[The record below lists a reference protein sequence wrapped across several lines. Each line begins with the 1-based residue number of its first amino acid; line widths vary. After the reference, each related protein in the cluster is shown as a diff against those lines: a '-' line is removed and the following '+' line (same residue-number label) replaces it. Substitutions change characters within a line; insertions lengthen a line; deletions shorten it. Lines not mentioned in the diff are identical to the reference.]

1 MTRKDWEDR
10 LPLVIAY
17 VLGETVEY
25 WEVQENKWYESDNL
39 NFSYGLYR
47 YRIVKDDGTYV
58 YFDKDAR
65 ILNNLKTNK
74 I

>member
-25 WEVQENKWYESDNL
+25 WEVEENKWYENDNL

-47 YRIVKDDGTYV
+47 YRIAKDDGTYV
-58 YFDKDAR
+58 YFDKDAPR
-65 ILNNLKTNK
+65 L
-74 I
+74 